1 MCLAE
6 GLQRKAENMSGTK
19 CVGAQSVCFTEEIYV
34 LGRAAVV
41 GKKEGDGPLRSFFDE
56 IDETDMF
63 EGKNWN
69 DAESRMMQKAAA
81 LAIRKAGLTPKQVRM
96 LFAGDLLG
104 QLLASSFGAGELPIP
119 FLGVYG
125 ACSTMGESLL
135 LASMAV
141 DGGYADCA
149 EAVTSSHFASAEKEF
164 RFPLGYGNQRPL
176 AATWTVTGSGALVV
190 GNRTTLERCR
200 TQREEPAGKYAQA
213 VREGIEVVV
222 AGGTVGCVTDY
233 GVKDKA
239 NMGACMA
246 PAAAAVV
253 EAHLRDFH
261 REPSEYDKI
270 ITGDLGS
277 IGAKIFADLLG
288 QKGYRVEPVQEDC
301 GLLIYDNELQDTHSG
316 GSGCGCSAVTLAGY
330 LLDKLYE
337 GEWNRILFV
346 PTGALLSPV
355 SANEGSS
362 IPGIAHAIVLE
373 RRKEGR

>member
-1 MCLAE
+1 
-6 GLQRKAENMSGTK
+6 MSDTR
-19 CVGAQSVCFTEEIYV
+19 CIGAQSVCFRSDVYV

-41 GKKEGDGPLRSFFDE
+41 GKKEGEGPLRSFFDV

-63 EGKNWN
+63 EGENWN
-69 DAESRMMQKAAA
+69 DAESRMMQKSAA
-81 LAIRKAGLTPKQVRM
+81 LAIKKAGLTPKQIRM

-135 LASMAV
+135 LASMTV
-141 DGGYADCA
+141 DGGFADCA

-190 GNRTTLERCR
+190 GNKTALDRCR
-200 TQREEPAGKYAQA
+200 LQREETTGKYAEA
-213 VREGIEVVV
+213 VKQGVEVVV
-222 AGGTVGCVTDY
+222 AGGTVGKVTDY

-246 PAAAAVV
+246 PAAAAVI
-253 EAHLRDFH
+253 EAHFKDFH
-261 REPSEYDKI
+261 RTPEDYDKI
-270 ITGDLGS
+270 VTGDLGEV
-277 IGAKIFADLLG
+277 GVKILADLLG
-288 QKGYRVEPVQEDC
+288 QKGYRIEQVQEDC

-316 GSGCGCSAVTLAGY
+316 GSGCGCSAVTLTGY

-337 GEWNRILFV
+337 GEWSRILFV

-373 RRKEGR
+373 RKEVR